1 MSNFT
6 TLDLPIDKINYIMN
20 IKFLKHLMIIII
32 SLIICNESI
41 AQKTSN
47 VSASITG
54 SAMITTDGVSVFYNM
69 GGPGI
74 KITKDKWMVGISMLP
89 SLRYFKDDP
98 RPIITPILGGGVSIG
113 YKRLM
118 IGFPLYYI
126 AAKAQWIVSAGLG
139 VKLGK

>member
-1 MSNFT
+1 MGILT
-6 TLDLPIDKINYIMN
+6 TLDLSIDKIFYIMN
-20 IKFLKHLMIIII
+20 IKFIKHLMIITIL
-32 SLIICNESI
+32 LIICSESI
-41 AQKTSN
+41 AQKRSN

-54 SAMITTDGVSVFYNM
+54 SAMVSTDGTSVFYNM

-74 KITKDKWMVGISMLP
+74 KITKDKWMAGISMLP